1 VADGENSFWSFCV
14 EYLDGAGAGALLP
27 GGRPKIDYKEVLKPA
42 QFEVFSRLRE
52 WRKGVAEKEGVPD
65 FVVWGKSSA
74 DLRGVW
80 RAVDAFLAAEL
91 RLVLKPNISL
101 NRTAFGMD
109 FLGYRVFP
117 QALRLARRRKL
128 RFARKFRRYEG
139 EWVAGRWTKLQL
151 QQRMQA
157 LVAFTLP
164 ARSRPWR
171 RHVLHRFGVGANG
184 LEPRD
189 PRRQLEQLEPRRQE
203 LPVSEPQQQQPG
215 QQEQRACSLFSVDL
229 GLGEAPF
236 GAAGL

>member
-1 VADGENSFWSFCV
+1 V
-14 EYLDGAGAGALLP
+14 
-27 GGRPKIDYKEVLKPA
+27 K
-42 QFEVFSRLRE
+42 
-52 WRKGVAEKEGVPD
+52 
-65 FVVWGKSSA
+65 
-74 DLRGVW
+74 
-80 RAVDAFLAAEL
+80 AFLATEL
-91 RLVLKPNISL
+91 RLVLKPNVSL

-117 QALRLARRRKL
+117 QELRLARRRKL

-139 EWVAGRWTKLQL
+139 EWAAGRWTDVQL

-189 PRRQLEQLEPRRQE
+189 PRRQLEQLEQQRQE

>member
-1 VADGENSFWSFCV
+1 M
-14 EYLDGAGAGALLP
+14 
-27 GGRPKIDYKEVLKPA
+27 
-42 QFEVFSRLRE
+42 
-52 WRKGVAEKEGVPD
+52 
-65 FVVWGKSSA
+65 VWGERGA

-80 RAVDAFLAAEL
+80 REVEAFLAAEL
-91 RLVLKPNISL
+91 RLVLKPNVAL

-117 QALRLARRRKL
+117 EELRLARRSKL

-139 EWVAGRWTKLQL
+139 EWVEGRWTDVQL
-151 QQRMQA
+151 QQRMLA

-171 RHVLHRFGVGANG
+171 RHVLQRFGVVANG

-189 PRRQLEQLEPRRQE
+189 SRWQLEQQCQE

-215 QQEQRACSLFSVDL
+215 QPEQRACSLFSVDL